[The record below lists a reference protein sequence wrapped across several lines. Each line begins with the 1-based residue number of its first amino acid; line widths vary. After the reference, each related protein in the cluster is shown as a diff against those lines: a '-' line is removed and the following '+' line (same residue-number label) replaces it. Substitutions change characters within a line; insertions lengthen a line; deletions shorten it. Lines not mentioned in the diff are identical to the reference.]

1 MCRQM
6 SPNDGGF
13 CKVNE
18 ERTAARRR
26 QKFLLLLKLNTVG
39 NSKILPGNE
48 KNFQLGRKI
57 TIRSGRK
64 INQGVGR
71 QFSKTGGS
79 NLV

>member
-48 KNFQLGRKI
+48 K
-57 TIRSGRK
+57 
-64 INQGVGR
+64 
-71 QFSKTGGS
+71 FSS
-79 NLV
+79 

>member
-6 SPNDGGF
+6 SPNDGDF

-26 QKFLLLLKLNTVG
+26 RKFLLLSKLNTVG

-48 KNFQLGRKI
+48 K
-57 TIRSGRK
+57 
-64 INQGVGR
+64 
-71 QFSKTGGS
+71 FSS
-79 NLV
+79 